1 MIIKKRTWAAVAL
14 VFAGVIGV
22 IGLAANT
29 ASADPYVINF
39 DLLGAQLSYTVA
51 PNTLTA
57 TTNSQ
62 STLLLTLD
70 DPMGNSIDYA
80 GMVASSKPFNF
91 SMTLNLTR
99 LGPGNWSATGNLK
112 WSDINT
118 GSNAVETAFASTNI
132 FIYNG
137 SRYTLNID
145 GLLSPLSGNTILV
158 NRGSPWTFVGDA
170 AKTPPEYPDA
180 DGTPG
185 QITLPD
191 NPLSFSNGDLFVIR
205 TNVMTS
211 SLDSLF
217 GTTWTE
223 PKVGQISGTIVPAP
237 AAVVLGLM
245 GLSLVGFWMRRY
257 A

>member
-39 DLLGAQLSYTVA
+39 DLQQAQLSYTFN

-57 TTNSQ
+57 TTIST
-62 STLLLTLD
+62 STLSLTLD
-70 DPMGNSIDYA
+70 DPMGNMIDRA
-80 GMVASSKPFNF
+80 RMVGSSMPFNF
-91 SMTLNLTR
+91 AMTLNLTR
-99 LGPGNWSATGNLK
+99 LGPENWSATGSLT

-118 GSNAVETAFASTNI
+118 GSNAVGAAFKSTNI
-132 FIYNG
+132 VIKNG
-137 SRYTLNID
+137 AKSTLNID

-158 NRGSPWTFVGDA
+158 NRGNPWTFLGDA
-170 AKTPPEYPDA
+170 TQTTADYNA
-180 DGTPG
+180 DGTLG

-191 NPLSFSNGDLFVIR
+191 NPQAYNIGDLFVIK
-205 TNVMTS
+205 TNVGTS
-211 SLDSLF
+211 SLDDLF
-217 GTTWTE
+217 GSTWTQAKE
-223 PKVGQISGTIVPAP
+223 GEVKGAIVPAP
-237 AAVVLGLM
+237 AAVALGLM
-245 GLSLVGFWMRRY
+245 GLCMVGVWMRRY